1 MFKFN
6 LTYVALAAALSS
18 SFVYADPT
26 TYTHLSGAKVIDIE
40 KPNAAGVSHN
50 MYREFNVDSKGV
62 VLNNSP
68 SDLSHATL
76 GNIAKNNNL
85 TNGSASVILNE
96 VTSNRASSLNGF
108 IEVAGQRA
116 DVVIANPNG
125 ISCSGCS
132 FINTNKAILTT
143 GKVTFSDTGAIA
155 SYDVTGGKLSIDKN
169 GMDASNSY
177 AVLLADAIAINGT
190 VNATNAIVAAGNF
203 TFDNGS
209 GAITSAGKAATARQY
224 VYPEYSIDIS
234 NLGGI
239 KANSITMV
247 GNNLGF
253 GVRNKGAIVANTSL
267 SLTSFGS
274 LTNEGSIASNGM
286 MTQVVSA
293 GNFKNTGNISS
304 NNIALLNSLSSI
316 SNSGT
321 ISSTGNLLVNASGN
335 IENTGKFKA
344 ASTLSVMTNG
354 NLKTTY
360 GSNLLSDNQLT
371 VTAAGNIENGGST
384 RGKNTTVTFGGDT
397 LKVTGNI
404 FGYDTLLVQAKIN
417 DQITSGEI
425 TNSGTTSGGNVTVKT
440 DGTLALTKGS
450 FMEATDTL
458 TTKSYWLKN
467 EGYMGADTIAID
479 NYVIHNYGAIVG
491 QDNVGV
497 KTYHELYNEGEILS
511 SSNMTLDTRNHGNI
525 TNRSHIGAG
534 GTLTMSVNKVV
545 NGGYRCGFLGWAT
558 CGKGTITTTNLVLNS
573 SHKYASEMGGTQQ
586 FKSATINTIN

>member
-1 MFKFN
+1 MFKFK
-6 LTYVALAAALSS
+6 LSYVALAAALSS
-18 SFVYADPT
+18 SFVYADPNS
-26 TYTHLSGAKVIDIE
+26 YTHLSGAKVIDIE

-50 MYREFNVDSKGV
+50 MYREFNVNSNGV
-62 VLNNSP
+62 VLNNSA
-68 SDLSHATL
+68 SDLTHATL

-132 FINTNKAILTT
+132 FINTNKAVLTT
-143 GKVTFSDTGAIA
+143 GKVTLSDTGAIA
-155 SYDVTGGKLSIDKN
+155 SYNVTGGKLSIEKN
-169 GMDASNSY
+169 GMNASNSY
-177 AVLLADAIAINGT
+177 AVLLADAIAINGA
-190 VNATNAIVAAGNF
+190 VNAKNAIVGAGNF

-209 GAITSAGKAATARQY
+209 GAMTPAGKSATALQTLF
-224 VYPEYSIDIS
+224 PEYSIDIS

-253 GVRNKGAIVANTSL
+253 GVRNKGAIVANSGL
-267 SLTSFGS
+267 SLTSLGS

-286 MTQVVSA
+286 MTQVFSA

-360 GSNLLSDNQLT
+360 GSNLLSDNQ
-371 VTAAGNIENGGST
+371 
-384 RGKNTTVTFGGDT
+384 
-397 LKVTGNI
+397 
-404 FGYDTLLVQAKIN
+404 
-417 DQITSGEI
+417 
-425 TNSGTTSGGNVTVKT
+425 
-440 DGTLALTKGS
+440 
-450 FMEATDTL
+450 
-458 TTKSYWLKN
+458 
-467 EGYMGADTIAID
+467 
-479 NYVIHNYGAIVG
+479 
-491 QDNVGV
+491 
-497 KTYHELYNEGEILS
+497 
-511 SSNMTLDTRNHGNI
+511 
-525 TNRSHIGAG
+525 
-534 GTLTMSVNKVV
+534 
-545 NGGYRCGFLGWAT
+545 
-558 CGKGTITTTNLVLNS
+558 
-573 SHKYASEMGGTQQ
+573 
-586 FKSATINTIN
+586 